1 MMKVI
6 RFILIQIIYISIFLF
21 ILLEAQSQSFYFKG
35 NEFSEILKSA
45 SFYFTRSPM
54 AQVRLFIFYSLFFT
68 IVSIGML
75 MELSDESGL
84 DNFIICRYQSK
95 KRYIEYKF
103 KRIVRKSIEQ
113 FIIIFISVFLA
124 SLFFMILT
132 GDYKFSIISFIMI
145 IIFSIKFMFVYSFMS
160 ILAKMLLIR
169 LNVNII
175 TVVILTLY
183 IIIMMLDINFGVLDL
198 LFFSDSMIGMIQ
210 GIIGLIVCSTIYYQV
225 LNYRKEII

>member
-1 MMKVI
+1 
-6 RFILIQIIYISIFLF
+6 
-21 ILLEAQSQSFYFKG
+21 
-35 NEFSEILKSA
+35 
-45 SFYFTRSPM
+45 
-54 AQVRLFIFYSLFFT
+54 
-68 IVSIGML
+68 ML

-84 DNFIICRYQSK
+84 DNFIIYRYQSK

-132 GDYKFSIISFIMI
+132 EDYKFSIISFIMI
-145 IIFSIKFMFVYSFMS
+145 IIFSIKFIFVYSFMS

-183 IIIMMLDINFGVLDL
+183 IIIMMLDINFGALDL

-225 LNYRKEII
+225 LKYRKEII

>member
-6 RFILIQIIYISIFLF
+6 RFILIQILYISIFLF
-21 ILLEAQSQSFYFKG
+21 ILFEALSQSLYFKG

-54 AQVRLFIFYSLFFT
+54 AQIRLFIFYSLFFT
-68 IVSIGML
+68 IVGIGML
-75 MELSDESGL
+75 MELSDEAGL
-84 DNFIICRYQSK
+84 DNFIIYRYQSK

-103 KRIVRKSIEQ
+103 KRIARKSIEQ

-132 GDYKFSIISFIMI
+132 GDYKFSIISFI

-210 GIIGLIVCSTIYYQV
+210 GIISLIICSTIYYQV